1 MAGKKKLS
9 HHQSRGAGDSPS
21 SPTMEGRASKK
32 SKFVDDAAEES
43 SDEEGNK
50 GGEESE
56 DFSPEN
62 SQDRGFIDDQHVDHP
77 PVMPN
82 PATVFPDDDDEEEE
96 DMEEEEEGPTPPPE
110 EEEEE
115 EEAAG
120 DGGVDG
126 AAGAPSIGSQPAGY
140 DDLKAFRNLLADP
153 EGMITFITDCKTFS
167 EERIME
173 IARMLK
179 VGIVEAH
186 PACIMEDIFKL
197 YKPELNPFG
206 DEDDDARHATCWKYV
221 NCCDS
226 VPLVYEAL
234 NKSNLAV
241 MSRLHGLVAQ
251 MEEVGP
257 TELVGDVTDAVGRVF
272 TMREAVCCILE
283 ARLPQRERESLLLS
297 KLIVRLSHGS
307 AELNDLHRLMRAIW
321 LYGVDFNFDEEE
333 AGGV

>member
-1 MAGKKKLS
+1 
-9 HHQSRGAGDSPS
+9 
-21 SPTMEGRASKK
+21 
-32 SKFVDDAAEES
+32 
-43 SDEEGNK
+43 
-50 GGEESE
+50 
-56 DFSPEN
+56 
-62 SQDRGFIDDQHVDHP
+62 
-77 PVMPN
+77 
-82 PATVFPDDDDEEEE
+82 
-96 DMEEEEEGPTPPPE
+96 
-110 EEEEE
+110 
-115 EEAAG
+115 
-120 DGGVDG
+120 
-126 AAGAPSIGSQPAGY
+126 
-140 DDLKAFRNLLADP
+140 
-153 EGMITFITDCKTFS
+153 MITFITDCKTFS

-241 MSRLHGLVAQ
+241 MSRLHGLIAQ